1 MLYIVEQAMSLY
13 VPPHR
18 RQEAAAS
25 SSAELTSTNS
35 PAFQQAAWRA
45 LSRSITGVVNRV
57 SKDNLEQ
64 SAIELFRENLVRGR
78 GLLARSL
85 MRTQQVDPDLTPMLA
100 ALVSRLNKD
109 LPTVVELLCRRLVVQ
124 WNRAY
129 LRKDWRYVEN
139 ASRFL
144 GWLFLLQVVEVDLI
158 YELLLKHLTAE
169 KRSDEDIDQAA
180 KLFRETFKMM
190 STRERRSFHEQIL
203 TPFRDLLAMD
213 DEAFRLSMRSQAVLE
228 SCLKEVQ
235 TWERRKEYEEVI
247 PEYLVLFDLDSQE
260 THAMELEEKYPTEDA
275 LDRYAFDADYDAHE
289 EQYEALRKAILGEDW
304 ELELLQQVADAEGE
318 EDDEGERDDE
328 DDENGEEE
336 AGLGHGE
343 ARRVAQ
349 APGAGADKAPAS
361 TATTTPTNAAAE
373 LDASK
378 TLIDAEER
386 RLRREVYLAMRS
398 SIRADEAVH
407 KILKYMKPQTE
418 RTICF
423 MVIEGCCEERAY
435 RKMYSMAAER
445 LCKSNARFQAFFV
458 EAFHARYESAEE
470 LTLKQIDYTCKVY
483 SHLLRTNSIYWS
495 RCLSCLD
502 IVENNESQRL
512 IIQYL
517 FRGVAEE
524 MGMAALLERFQTDE
538 ELRWHTQ
545 KLFPLNQG
553 AAVLEAAVN
562 LYVAMGLSEM
572 AAPLRAALEEERSAY
587 KRSRVERG

>member
-1 MLYIVEQAMSLY
+1 MSRY

-18 RQEAAAS
+18 REAVAS
-25 SSAELTSTNS
+25 SSDDLTSTGS
-35 PAFQQAAWRA
+35 VAFQQEAWRA

-57 SKDNLEQ
+57 NKDNLQQ
-64 SAIELFRENLVRGR
+64 SAVELFRENLIRGR
-78 GLLARSL
+78 GLFARSM
-85 MRTQQVDPDLTPMLA
+85 MRTQQVDPDLTPVLA
-100 ALVSRLNKD
+100 ALTSRINKD

-139 ASRFL
+139 ASRYL
-144 GWLFLLQVVEVDLI
+144 GWLFLLNVVEVDII
-158 YELLLKHLTAE
+158 YQLLLKHLTSE

-180 KLFRETFKMM
+180 KLFRETFKVM
-190 STRERRSFHEQIL
+190 SLNERRSFHEQIL

-213 DEAFRLSMRSQAVLE
+213 DEELRLSTRSQAVLE

-235 TWERRKEYEEVI
+235 EWERRKEREEAI
-247 PEYLVLFDLDSQE
+247 PDYLVLFDLEMQQKHEMD
-260 THAMELEEKYPTEDA
+260 LDEKYPTEDT
-275 LDRYAFDADYDAHE
+275 LDRYAFDAEYDTHE
-289 EQYEALRKAILGEDW
+289 EQYEAVRKAILGEDW
-304 ELELLQQVADAEGE
+304 EVELLQQA
-318 EDDEGERDDE
+318 
-328 DDENGEEE
+328 
-336 AGLGHGE
+336 
-343 ARRVAQ
+343 
-349 APGAGADKAPAS
+349 AS
-361 TATTTPTNAAAE
+361 LPTSAE

-386 RLRREVYLAMRS
+386 KLRREVYLAMRS

-407 KILKYMKPQTE
+407 KILRQMQPQTE

-458 EAFHARYESAEE
+458 EAFHARYESASE
-470 LTLKQIDYTCKVY
+470 LTLKQIEYTCKVY
-483 SHLLRTNSIYWS
+483 SHLLRTNSVYWS

-502 IVENNESQRL
+502 IVENSESQRL

-517 FRGVAEE
+517 FKGVAEE
-524 MGMAALLERFQTDE
+524 IGMPGIMERFQKDE

-545 KLFPLNQG
+545 RLFPLNQG
-553 AAVLEAAVN
+553 VEALKSAVN
-562 LYVAMGLSEM
+562 LYVAMGLPEM
-572 AAPLRAALEEERSAY
+572 TAPLRAALEEERAAQ
-587 KRSRVERG
+587 KRARVDY

>member
-1 MLYIVEQAMSLY
+1 MSLY

-18 RQEAAAS
+18 RQEATAS
-25 SSAELTSTNS
+25 SSVDLHSTSS
-35 PAFQQAAWRA
+35 PAFQQEAWRA
-45 LSRSITGVVNRV
+45 LSRSITSVVNRV

-64 SAIELFRENLVRGR
+64 SAIELFRENLIRGR

-85 MRTQQVDPDLTPMLA
+85 MRTQQADPDLTPVLA
-100 ALVSRLNKD
+100 ALVSRINKD
-109 LPTVVELLCRRLVVQ
+109 LPIVVELLCRRLVVQ

-129 LRKDWRYVEN
+129 LRKDWRYLEN
-139 ASRFL
+139 TSRFL
-144 GWLFLLQVVEVDLI
+144 GWLFLLEVIEVSLI
-158 YELLLKHLTAE
+158 YEVLMKHLTSD

-190 STRERRSFHEQIL
+190 STRERRSFHDQIL

-235 TWERRKEYEEVI
+235 AWERRKETEEVV
-247 PEYLVLFDLDSQE
+247 PEYLVLFDLHSQE
-260 THAMELEEKYPTEDA
+260 THALELETEKYPSEDA
-275 LDRYAFDADYDAHE
+275 LDRYAYDPEYDTHE
-289 EQYEALRKAILGEDW
+289 EQYEELRKSILGDDW
-304 ELELLQQVADAEGE
+304 ELELLQQVADADEEMEDEEGE
-318 EDDEGERDDE
+318 EDAEG
-328 DDENGEEE
+328 GE
-336 AGLGHGE
+336 
-343 ARRVAQ
+343 
-349 APGAGADKAPAS
+349 GADNHSVFDAS
-361 TATTTPTNAAAE
+361 ASAASATAATDAE

-378 TLIDAEER
+378 TLIDVAER
-386 RLRREVYLAMRS
+386 QLRREVYLAMRS

-407 KILKYMKPQTE
+407 KILRHMKPQTE

-458 EAFHARYESAEE
+458 EAFHARYERAEE
-470 LTLKQIDYTCKVY
+470 LTLKQIDYSCKVY

-512 IIQYL
+512 MIQYL
-517 FRGVAEE
+517 FKGVAEE
-524 MGMAALLERFQTDE
+524 MGMNALLEYFQKDE

-545 KLFPLNQG
+545 RLFPLNRG
-553 AAVLEAAVN
+553 AEVLESAVN

-572 AAPLRAALEEERSAY
+572 ATPLRAALEEERATH
-587 KRSRVERG
+587 KRSRIEHG

>member
-1 MLYIVEQAMSLY
+1 MSLY

-18 RQEAAAS
+18 RQEAAVS
-25 SSAELTSTNS
+25 SSAELNSTNS
-35 PAFQQAAWRA
+35 PAFQQEAWRA
-45 LSRSITGVVNRV
+45 LSRSITGVVNKV

-85 MRTQQVDPDLTPMLA
+85 MRTQQVDPDLTPVLA
-100 ALVSRLNKD
+100 ALVSRINKD
-109 LPTVVELLCRRLVVQ
+109 LPTVVDLLCHRLVVQ

-144 GWLFLLQVVEVDLI
+144 GWLFLLQVIEVDLI
-158 YELLLKHLTAE
+158 YQLLLKHLTSE

-180 KLFRETFKMM
+180 KLFRGTFRVM
-190 STRERRSFHEQIL
+190 SLRERRSFHEQVL

-213 DEAFRLSMRSQAVLE
+213 DEAFRLSTRSQAVLE

-235 TWERRKEYEEVI
+235 GWERRKDSEEVI
-247 PEYLVLFDLDSQE
+247 PAYLVLFELNQQE
-260 THAMELEEKYPTEDA
+260 THELDLEAKYATEDA
-275 LDRYAFDADYDAHE
+275 LDRYAFDPDYDIHE
-289 EQYEALRKAILGEDW
+289 EQYEVVRKAILGEDW
-304 ELELLQQVADAEGE
+304 ELELLQQVADAEEEEEGE
-318 EDDEGERDDE
+318 EVDD
-328 DDENGEEE
+328 
-336 AGLGHGE
+336 
-343 ARRVAQ
+343 
-349 APGAGADKAPAS
+349 GADASGDNDDVNRPPRTRVTAS
-361 TATTTPTNAAAE
+361 TNGGASDSSVNPNTTSAAE

-386 RLRREVYLAMRS
+386 QLRRDVYLAMRS

-470 LTLKQIDYTCKVY
+470 LTLKQIEYTCKVY

-502 IVENNESQRL
+502 IVDNNESQRL
-512 IIQYL
+512 IIQFL
-517 FRGVAEE
+517 FKGVAEE
-524 MGMAALLERFQTDE
+524 MGMAAVLQRFQKDE

-545 KLFPLNQG
+545 KLFPLNHG
-553 AAVLEAAVN
+553 IEVLEAAVN
-562 LYVAMGLSEM
+562 LYVAMGLSEL
-572 AAPLRAALEEERSAY
+572 ATPLRAALEEERAAR
-587 KRSRVERG
+587 KRSRTERA

>member
-1 MLYIVEQAMSLY
+1 MSLY

-25 SSAELTSTNS
+25 SSTDVGSTNS
-35 PAFQQAAWRA
+35 PAFQQEAWRA
-45 LSRSITGVVNRV
+45 LSRSITGVVNKV
-57 SKDNLEQ
+57 SKDNLVQ
-64 SAIELFRENLVRGR
+64 AAIELFRENLVRGR

-85 MRTQQVDPDLTPMLA
+85 MRTQQVDPDLTPVLA
-100 ALVSRLNKD
+100 ALVSRVNKD

-124 WNRAY
+124 WSRAY

-144 GWLFLLQVVEVDLI
+144 GWLFLLQVIEVDLI

-190 STRERRSFHEQIL
+190 SSRERRSFHEQIL
-203 TPFRDLLAMD
+203 SPFRDLLAMD
-213 DEAFRLSMRSQAVLE
+213 DEAFRLSTRSQAVLE

-235 TWERRKEYEEVI
+235 EWERRKETEEVI

-260 THAMELEEKYPTEDA
+260 THALDLEEKYPTEDA
-275 LDRYAFDADYDAHE
+275 LDRYAFDPDYDAHE
-289 EQYEALRKAILGEDW
+289 EQYEVVRKTILGEDW
-304 ELELLQQVADAEGE
+304 ELELLQQVADADEEEEEGE
-318 EDDEGERDDE
+318 E
-328 DDENGEEE
+328 EEE
-336 AGLGHGE
+336 QAEGDAEARGVGGGHG
-343 ARRVAQ
+343 RKGNDNNGDRS
-349 APGAGADKAPAS
+349 GAA
-361 TATTTPTNAAAE
+361 

-386 RLRREVYLAMRS
+386 QLRREVYLAMRS

-407 KILKYMKPQTE
+407 KILKCMKPQTE

-458 EAFHARYESAEE
+458 EAFHARYESAED
-470 LTLKQIDYTCKVY
+470 LTLKQIDYSCKVF

-502 IVENNESQRL
+502 IVANNESQRL
-512 IIQYL
+512 MIQYL
-517 FRGVAEE
+517 FKGVAEE
-524 MGMAALLERFQTDE
+524 MGMPAVLERFQKDE

-553 AAVLEAAVN
+553 AEVLEAAVN

-572 AAPLRAALEEERSAY
+572 ATPLRAALEEERAAH
-587 KRSRVERG
+587 KRSRVEHG